1 MEEKIVRGTSLFMV
15 MLTVFICS
23 SLVYLPTLEVK
34 AQQYVAKQMRIR
46 REREEREEMWAMLS
60 GLEFLDY
67 STKQAM
73 ATAEELPEEQQQT
86 AVAALDFPQQL
97 RLELPKNG
105 SKEDVTVSNH
115 YVTRTIDIQI
125 KGAGDDYLVRYPM
138 IGKSDH
144 IDNLNYFAG
153 QDGGTLELSMEH
165 VYELSLDWKEQYLYI
180 DFIAPQD
187 IYDKIVVIDAGH
199 GANMPGAIVG
209 DVQEKDIDL
218 AIVKQ
223 LKKLFDENA
232 DEKLGVYYTRLNDTD
247 PAFAD
252 RAALANDTDA
262 NLFVSIHNNSYPQS
276 EEVNGTAVLYDEKK
290 EAAGNSSRHL
300 ADILLKKTTTA
311 LGSKNMGL
319 VAGNDIY
326 VIRTSE
332 APAALVEVRF
342 MTNPKELANLTD
354 ESYQKKCARAIY
366 EGIMQALEE
375 GY

>member
-1 MEEKIVRGTSLFMV
+1 M
-15 MLTVFICS
+15 
-23 SLVYLPTLEVK
+23 
-34 AQQYVAKQMRIR
+34 
-46 REREEREEMWAMLS
+46 
-60 GLEFLDY
+60 
-67 STKQAM
+67 
-73 ATAEELPEEQQQT
+73 
-86 AVAALDFPQQL
+86 
-97 RLELPKNG
+97 
-105 SKEDVTVSNH
+105 
-115 YVTRTIDIQI
+115 
-125 KGAGDDYLVRYPM
+125 
-138 IGKSDH
+138 
-144 IDNLNYFAG
+144 
-153 QDGGTLELSMEH
+153 
-165 VYELSLDWKEQYLYI
+165 
-180 DFIAPQD
+180 
-187 IYDKIVVIDAGH
+187 
-199 GANMPGAIVG
+199 G

-232 DEKLGVYYTRLNDTD
+232 DEKLGVYYTRLNDSD

-252 RAALANDTDA
+252 RAGLANDTGA

-276 EEVNGTAVLYDEKK
+276 EAVNGTAVLYDEKK

-300 ADILLKKTTTA
+300 ADILLKKTTNA

-332 APAALVEVRF
+332 APAALVEVGF